1 MRLFDNKS
9 SVLPLVAAMLLSFC
23 LVTLSLAPSAAVA
36 DEFAQY
42 QGASG
47 PSQIQARLNI
57 MRQYLSVIESVH
69 AIADDPEK
77 TVLMTLQQLEEQHKK
92 RNEYNKIIAMY
103 KNVLSKNSSQTL
115 RNIAYMKLGEIYRRT
130 GNDAE
135 AMKLLNQSLKENMKR
150 VK

>member
-1 MRLFDNKS
+1 MRQFDSKPSMLALF
-9 SVLPLVAAMLLSFC
+9 AGMLLSLC
-23 LVTLSLAPSAAVA
+23 LVTLSLIPSAVAA

-42 QGASG
+42 QGSG

-57 MRQYLSVIESVH
+57 MRQYLSVVESVH

-77 TVLMTLQQLEEQHKK
+77 TVIMTLQQLEEQYKK
-92 RNEYNKIIAMY
+92 RNEHSKIITMY
-103 KNVLSKNSSQTL
+103 KKVLNENSNQTL

-135 AMKLLNQSLKENMKR
+135 SMKLLNRSLQENMKK